1 MGKRKN
7 CSALSFVQKMKPF
20 LTKEDV
26 DIIKSFKLLKNKYE
40 VADLLEV
47 SYSTLVYLLYRPD
60 RPAPYTKFYILK
72 KSGGQREI
80 LAPTASLK
88 ILQKK
93 LARILSLIYEPR
105 SSVYGFCNNK
115 DILDNARLHA
125 NKRVVFNLDLE
136 NFFPSIHIGRVIGL
150 FQSSAFSFP
159 KDVAILLAQI
169 CCFEGKL
176 PQGAPTSPILSN
188 MICYMLDGA
197 LQKLAKEN
205 YCLYTRY
212 ADDITFSSKSRELGS
227 GIVLS
232 HDGMIICG
240 EKLTSIIKKN
250 NFSINQ
256 SKVRLQ
262 RPYMRQEV
270 TGLTVNEFSNVSRK
284 YIREIRT
291 ILYAWKKFGK
301 ANASRVY
308 FQLYPKYKVA
318 PDLEMVVSGKIS
330 FIKFIRSSKDPV
342 YRKLKNKLEK
352 IKNPHSID
360 LPISDIDELR
370 SAVWVVKAAVGYV
383 GTAFM
388 LKDIGLVTCHHVIDG
403 LGGVVEVY
411 NPQINKTYRAE
422 VVRSHM
428 TPDLAI
434 LKITQTPDS
443 PLFCLERSDD
453 GPIEVKDTITVIG
466 FPDYQMN
473 DSPQCYEG
481 KVSAKS
487 IEPTIETGLLYIERF
502 TIDKAIYKGMSGSP
516 VVDSHNRVIGVA
528 VHGANDP
535 VMSSRVWGYRITP
548 IHYID
553 GFVE

>member
-1 MGKRKN
+1 
-7 CSALSFVQKMKPF
+7 MKPF
-20 LTKEDV
+20 L
-26 DIIKSFKLLKNKYE
+26 IKDDANLIKDFRHLKSKYE

-47 SYSTLVYLLYRPD
+47 NYSTLVYLLYRSD
-60 RPAPYTKFYILK
+60 RPAPYTKFYIPK
-72 KSGGQREI
+72 KNGKQREI

-93 LARILSLIYEPR
+93 LAYILSLVYEPK
-105 SSVYGFCNNK
+105 SSVYGFCKNK
-115 DILDNARLHA
+115 DILDNARLHT
-125 NKRVVFNLDLE
+125 NRKVVFNIDLE

-188 MICYMLDGA
+188 MICYTLDSD

-205 YCLYTRY
+205 NCLYTRY
-212 ADDITFSSKSRELGS
+212 ADDITFSSNSRELS
-227 GIVLS
+227 SNIVS
-232 HDGMIICG
+232 STDGVVVCG
-240 EKLTSIIKKN
+240 EKLSSIIKKN

-256 SKVRLQ
+256 LKVRLQ
-262 RPYMRQEV
+262 KQYMRQEV

-308 FQLYPKYKVA
+308 LELYPKYKA
-318 PDLEMVVSGKIS
+318 DPDLETIVAGKIS

-352 IKNPHSID
+352 IKDPHSVD

-370 SAVWVVKAAVGYV
+370 SAVWVVKAAAGYV

-388 LKDIGLVTCHHVIDG
+388 LKDVGLVTCHHVIDG
-403 LGGVVEVY
+403 LGGVVDVY
-411 NPQINKTYRAE
+411 NSEINKTYKAE

-434 LKITQTPDS
+434 LRITQTLTS
-443 PLFCLERSDD
+443 PLFSLERSNKDSL
-453 GPIEVKDTITVIG
+453 EVKESITVIG
-466 FPDYQMN
+466 FPDHQSN

-481 KVSAKS
+481 KISAKS
-487 IEPTIETGLLYIERF
+487 TEPTTETGLLYIERF

-516 VVDSHNRVIGVA
+516 VVDRHNKVLGVA
-528 VHGANDP
+528 FHGATDP
-535 VMSSRVWGYRITP
+535 SSASRVWDYGVTP